1 MAEVPRVTFIIMDG
15 GITPVAQPLDILVNK
30 IFKGFYRE
38 LYDNYMLTAPEHKET
53 GNPIAPTRQMI
64 SNWVVKAWEKVPEEL
79 VYKAWLVGGYKHPA
93 CATCSADGDELCTA
107 IIEAKTDG
115 ERRDL
120 VVKMVESVAGPDA
133 VQHVVQDDFD
143 GSDGE
148 DSDDED
154 EMVRNG
160 EKFIGDRVAKY
171 FGDNIVLGTATN
183 FGNAKRDG
191 RVFPAWTI
199 RFDKKVVVYEKER
212 RKGYDE
218 DLDIIEMEEALEL
231 YDREGKQLD
240 KKRKREPTTTTGST
254 TKRKRGGADVA
265 ARRRKARAAANKLL
279 ATRMYR

>member
-1 MAEVPRVTFIIMDG
+1 M
-15 GITPVAQPLDILVNK
+15 
-30 IFKGFYRE
+30 
-38 LYDNYMLTAPEHKET
+38 
-53 GNPIAPTRQMI
+53 
-64 SNWVVKAWEKVPEEL
+64 
-79 VYKAWLVGGYKHPA
+79 
-93 CATCSADGDELCTA
+93 ELCTA
-107 IIEAKTDG
+107 IIEAKTDS

-120 VVKMVESVAGPDA
+120 VLKMVESVAGPDA
-133 VQHVVQDDFD
+133 VQHIVQDDFD

-154 EMVRNG
+154 EMIRNG
-160 EKFIGDRVAKY
+160 EQHVGDRVAKY

-183 FGNAKRDG
+183 FGDAKRDG

-240 KKRKREPTTTTGST
+240 KKRKRETTNTTGST
-254 TKRKRGGADVA
+254 TKRKRGGADEA
-265 ARRRKARAAANKLL
+265 ARRRKARAAASK
-279 ATRMYR
+279 